1 MERSR
6 QWLKRLGCFLLIILW
21 VVAMI
26 FPTFAF
32 VLAGTGQ
39 IQLGSEQGSH
49 IRFFM
54 VQEADVDGIGVQVKR
69 PSSGSDPNQCYQNN
83 LIYLLWEGNTTGKNS
98 SFCTCYD
105 PDTNAPLPVLENS
118 CSP

>member
-1 MERSR
+1 MDRGK
-6 QWLKRLGCFLLIILW
+6 QWLKRFGCFLLILLW
-21 VVAMI
+21 LVAMI

-39 IQLGSEQGSH
+39 IQLGSEPGSNV
-49 IRFFM
+49 RFFM
-54 VQEADVDGIGVQVKR
+54 VNEEDANGIGVQVKR
-69 PSSGSDPNQCYQNN
+69 PSSSTPSSKCYQNN
-83 LIYLLWEGNTTGKNS
+83 LVYLLWEGDATGQNS

-105 PDTNAPLPVLENS
+105 PNTNASLPVEENS